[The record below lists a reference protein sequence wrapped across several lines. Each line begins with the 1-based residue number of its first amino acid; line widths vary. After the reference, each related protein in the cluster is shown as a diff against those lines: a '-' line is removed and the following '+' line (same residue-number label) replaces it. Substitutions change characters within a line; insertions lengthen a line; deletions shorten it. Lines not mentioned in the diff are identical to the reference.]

1 MNIEGSIAR
10 TTVSDAVYRR
20 LRDQILGSGAEA
32 GAPLPSERTLS
43 ETFGVNRHA
52 VREAIKRLQQA
63 GLVTV
68 VHGGATRV
76 TDWRREG
83 GPELLVAVA
92 SGLESGERSK
102 LAQQIVEARAAIAKR
117 LVSGA
122 TGSGDRRRGR
132 PPRSSRSPRTMRPIA
147 AYRDLWCDI
156 AAASG
161 NLAAQLTLNSLNA
174 GLDALETEGQAVFEA
189 EASRTD
195 EIARSSAPSSRATR
209 RPPRRPPPT
218 CSRSPRSR
226 SDRRGRLARHT
237 CLHASRLHRVL
248 RADADHRRPSGAGG

>member
-76 TDWRREG
+76 TNWRSEG
-83 GPELLVAVA
+83 GPELLTAVA
-92 SGLESGERSK
+92 SGLDSGERTR
-102 LAQQIVEARAAIAKR
+102 LASQIAESRAAIAQ
-117 LVSGA
+117 LIVAGA
-122 TGSGDRRRGR
+122 AAGDRFDATAAESVTDAVDGALV
-132 PPRSSRSPRTMRPIA
+132 P
-147 AYRDLWCDI
+147 AYRNLWSDV

-161 NLAAQLTLNSLNA
+161 NLAAQLTLNSLDA
-174 GLDALETEGQAVFEA
+174 GLDALEGEGLAVFEA
-189 EASRTD
+189 EA
-195 EIARSSAPSSRATR
+195 ARSGEITALVAAIAG
-209 RPPRRPPPT
+209 
-218 CSRSPRSR
+218 
-226 SDRRGRLARHT
+226 SDVTAAQKAAAGL
-237 CLHASRLHRVL
+237 LG
-248 RADADHRRPSGAGG
+248 GAAVGV

>member
-20 LRDQILGSGAEA
+20 LRDQILGSGAEP

-92 SGLESGERSK
+92 SGLESGDRTR
-102 LAQQIVEARAAIAKR
+102 LAQQIVDARAATAKL
-117 LVSGA
+117 LVEGAAGSSDFDSGA
-122 TGSGDRRRGR
+122 AEAVTGASDEAAV
-132 PPRSSRSPRTMRPIA
+132 T
-147 AYRDLWCDI
+147 AYRDLWRDI
-156 AAASG
+156 ASASG

-174 GLDALETEGQAVFEA
+174 GLDALENEGLAVFEA
-189 EASRTD
+189 EAGRHDAITSLV
-195 EIARSSAPSSRATR
+195 SAI
-209 RPPRRPPPT
+209 
-218 CSRSPRSR
+218 
-226 SDRRGRLARHT
+226 
-237 CLHASRLHRVL
+237 
-248 RADADHRRPSGAGG
+248 AGGDGAAAQSAAADVFASQAVRV

>member
-20 LRDQILGSGAEA
+20 LRDQILVSGAEP

-92 SGLESGERSK
+92 SGLEPGDRNK
-102 LAQQIVEARAAIAKR
+102 LAQQIVEARAAVAGL
-117 LVSGA
+117 LVEGAAGNDFDTSVADALTGA
-122 TGSGDRRRGR
+122 TDEAAV
-132 PPRSSRSPRTMRPIA
+132 A
-147 AYRDLWCDI
+147 AYRDLWRDI
-156 AAASG
+156 ATASG
-161 NLAAQLTLNSLNA
+161 NLAGQLTLNSLNA
-174 GLDALETEGQAVFEA
+174 GLDALESEGLAVLETEAG
-189 EASRTD
+189 
-195 EIARSSAPSSRATR
+195 
-209 RPPRRPPPT
+209 
-218 CSRSPRSR
+218 R
-226 SDRRGRLARHT
+226 SDAIATLVNAIASGDRGAAKSAVADVFGT
-237 CLHASRLHRVL
+237 QTVRV
-248 RADADHRRPSGAGG
+248 

>member
-92 SGLESGERSK
+92 SGQEPGDRTK
-102 LAQQIVEARAAIAKR
+102 LAEQIVEARAAIAKR
-117 LVSGA
+117 IVQSA
-122 TGSGDRRRGR
+122 AGSAGIDA
-132 PPRSSRSPRTMRPIA
+132 SKVDAIANASDDAAIA

-174 GLDALETEGQAVFEA
+174 GLDALETEGHAVFET
-189 EASRTD
+189 EAARTE
-195 EIARSSAPSSRATR
+195 EISALVGALVAG
-209 RPPRRPPPT
+209 
-218 CSRSPRSR
+218 
-226 SDRRGRLARHT
+226 DA
-237 CLHASRLHRVL
+237 ASAQKAASEVFGVT
-248 RADADHRRPSGAGG
+248 AVQV

>member
-20 LRDQILGSGAEA
+20 LRDQILVSGAEP

-92 SGLESGERSK
+92 SGLEPGDRSK
-102 LAQQIVEARAAIAKR
+102 LAQQIVEARAATAR
-117 LVSGA
+117 LLVEGA
-122 TGSGDRRRGR
+122 TGTDFDTSVADALTGASDEAAV
-132 PPRSSRSPRTMRPIA
+132 S
-147 AYRDLWCDI
+147 AYRDLWRDI

-174 GLDALETEGQAVFEA
+174 GLDALDSEGLAVLEA
-189 EASRTD
+189 EASRSD
-195 EIARSSAPSSRATR
+195 AISSLVSAI
-209 RPPRRPPPT
+209 
-218 CSRSPRSR
+218 
-226 SDRRGRLARHT
+226 
-237 CLHASRLHRVL
+237 
-248 RADADHRRPSGAGG
+248 AGGDRSAAQSAAADVFATQTVRV

>member
-92 SGLESGERSK
+92 SGLESGERTK
-102 LAQQIVEARAAIAKR
+102 LATQIVEARAAIAKR
-117 LVSGA
+117 IVASAATSGEIEASAADVLAGASDEVS
-122 TGSGDRRRGR
+122 
-132 PPRSSRSPRTMRPIA
+132 IA

-174 GLDALETEGQAVFEA
+174 GLDALETEGQAVFES
-189 EASRTD
+189 EAARTD
-195 EIARSSAPSSRATR
+195 EITSLVSALASGDGAAAQKAAADVFAVAT
-209 RPPRRPPPT
+209 
-218 CSRSPRSR
+218 
-226 SDRRGRLARHT
+226 
-237 CLHASRLHRVL
+237 VQV
-248 RADADHRRPSGAGG
+248 

>member
-92 SGLESGERSK
+92 SGLEQADRSK
-102 LAQQIVEARAAIAKR
+102 LAGQIVEARACVAR
-117 LVSGA
+117 TLVAAAASRPELLTNLGESLDGA
-122 TGSGDRRRGR
+122 HDGTLV
-132 PPRSSRSPRTMRPIA
+132 A
-147 AYRDLWCDI
+147 AYRGLWHGI
-156 AAASG
+156 ATASG
-161 NLAAQLTLNSLNA
+161 NLAAQLTMNSLDA
-174 GLDALETEGQAVFEA
+174 GLDALDAEGLAVFKTEA
-189 EASRTD
+189 M
-195 EIARSSAPSSRATR
+195 R
-209 RPPRRPPPT
+209 R
-218 CSRSPRSR
+218 
-226 SDRRGRLARHT
+226 DD
-237 CLHASRLHRVL
+237 L
-248 RADADHRRPSGAGG
+248 RALVDAVTAGDGAAAQKAVGEVFGTAAGVTV

>member
-92 SGLESGERSK
+92 SGLGSGDRTR
-102 LAQQIVEARAAIAKR
+102 LAEQIVEARAAIAVR
-117 LVSGA
+117 IVRSAAGSSDLDAGA
-122 TGSGDRRRGR
+122 AESIVGASDEVAV
-132 PPRSSRSPRTMRPIA
+132 A
-147 AYRDLWCDI
+147 AYRNLWCDI

-161 NLAAQLTLNSLNA
+161 NLPAQLTLNSLNA

-189 EASRTD
+189 EASRSE
-195 EIARSSAPSSRATR
+195 EIVALVGALVSGDAAGAQRAAAEVF
-209 RPPRRPPPT
+209 
-218 CSRSPRSR
+218 
-226 SDRRGRLARHT
+226 GVA
-237 CLHASRLHRVL
+237 AVQV
-248 RADADHRRPSGAGG
+248 

>member
-92 SGLESGERSK
+92 SGLESGERTK
-102 LAQQIVEARAAIAKR
+102 LAQQIVEARAAVAGR
-117 LVSGA
+117 LVTGA
-122 TGSGDRRRGR
+122 AGSADLDAGVAETI
-132 PPRSSRSPRTMRPIA
+132 SA
-147 AYRDLWCDI
+147 AGEEAAVALYRDLWCDI

-174 GLDALETEGQAVFEA
+174 GLDALETEGLAVFET
-189 EASRTD
+189 EAARTD
-195 EIARSSAPSSRATR
+195 EIASLVGALIAGDSAGANKAA
-209 RPPRRPPPT
+209 
-218 CSRSPRSR
+218 
-226 SDRRGRLARHT
+226 SDVFGVT
-237 CLHASRLHRVL
+237 TVQV
-248 RADADHRRPSGAGG
+248 

>member
-92 SGLESGERSK
+92 SGLEAGERSR

-117 LVSGA
+117 LVTGA
-122 TGSGDRRRGR
+122 TGSTDLDAAAAD
-132 PPRSSRSPRTMRPIA
+132 TIA
-147 AYRDLWCDI
+147 GASEDVAVSLYRDLWCDI

-174 GLDALETEGQAVFEA
+174 GLDALDTEGQAVYET
-189 EASRTD
+189 EASRTE
-195 EIARSSAPSSRATR
+195 EIAALVAALVSGDSATAQKAAADVFGVAT
-209 RPPRRPPPT
+209 
-218 CSRSPRSR
+218 
-226 SDRRGRLARHT
+226 
-237 CLHASRLHRVL
+237 VQV
-248 RADADHRRPSGAGG
+248 

>member
-83 GPELLVAVA
+83 GPELLTAISSGMEVADRTRLA
-92 SGLESGERSK
+92 SQIAES
-102 LAQQIVEARAAIAKR
+102 RAAIAQLIVTAAAGR
-117 LVSGA
+117 EGVDASAADGLSESEDGTLV
-122 TGSGDRRRGR
+122 
-132 PPRSSRSPRTMRPIA
+132 A
-147 AYRDLWCDI
+147 AYRNLWRDI
-156 AAASG
+156 ATASG
-161 NLAAQLTLNSLNA
+161 NLAAQLTLNSLDA
-174 GLDALETEGQAVFEA
+174 GLDALEAEGLAVFET
-189 EASRTD
+189 EAARTD
-195 EIARSSAPSSRATR
+195 DITSLVSAI
-209 RPPRRPPPT
+209 
-218 CSRSPRSR
+218 
-226 SDRRGRLARHT
+226 
-237 CLHASRLHRVL
+237 
-248 RADADHRRPSGAGG
+248 AGGDVAAAQKAAAALLGGAAVQV

>member
-20 LRDQILGSGAEA
+20 LRDQILGSGAEP

-92 SGLESGERSK
+92 SGLESGDRTR
-102 LAQQIVEARAAIAKR
+102 LAQQIVDARAATAK
-117 LVSGA
+117 LLIEGA
-122 TGSGDRRRGR
+122 AAAEFDAGSADAVTGASDD
-132 PPRSSRSPRTMRPIA
+132 A
-147 AYRDLWCDI
+147 AVLAYRDLWRDI

-174 GLDALETEGQAVFEA
+174 GLDALESEGLAVFEA
-189 EASRTD
+189 EASRSDAIT
-195 EIARSSAPSSRATR
+195 SLVSAI
-209 RPPRRPPPT
+209 
-218 CSRSPRSR
+218 
-226 SDRRGRLARHT
+226 
-237 CLHASRLHRVL
+237 
-248 RADADHRRPSGAGG
+248 AGGDAATAQSAAVDVFGAQTVRV

>member
-83 GPELLVAVA
+83 GPELLTAVA
-92 SGLESGERSK
+92 SGLESADRTR
-102 LAQQIVEARAAIAKR
+102 LASQIAESRAAVAQLIVA
-117 LVSGA
+117 GA
-122 TGSGDRRRGR
+122 AGSDAIE
-132 PPRSSRSPRTMRPIA
+132 SSAADAVTEADEATAVA
-147 AYRDLWCDI
+147 AYRNLWRDI
-156 AAASG
+156 ATASG
-161 NLAAQLTLNSLNA
+161 NLAAQLTLNSLDA
-174 GLDALETEGQAVFEA
+174 GLDALEGEGVAVFEA
-189 EASRTD
+189 EAARTD
-195 EIARSSAPSSRATR
+195 EIVSLVGAITSGDVTAAQKAAA
-209 RPPRRPPPT
+209 
-218 CSRSPRSR
+218 
-226 SDRRGRLARHT
+226 GLLGGA
-237 CLHASRLHRVL
+237 AVL
-248 RADADHRRPSGAGG
+248 V

>member
-83 GPELLVAVA
+83 GPELLTAIA
-92 SGLESGERSK
+92 SGMESADRTR
-102 LAQQIVEARAAIAKR
+102 LASQIAESRAAIAQ
-117 LVSGA
+117 LIVAGA
-122 TGSGDRRRGR
+122 AASEGFDGSAAGGISDPAEGAAV
-132 PPRSSRSPRTMRPIA
+132 T
-147 AYRDLWCDI
+147 AYRNLWRDI
-156 AAASG
+156 ATASG
-161 NLAAQLTLNSLNA
+161 NLAAQLTLNSLDA
-174 GLDALETEGQAVFEA
+174 GLDALEGEGVAVFEA
-189 EASRTD
+189 EASRLADITTLVQAITAGD
-195 EIARSSAPSSRATR
+195 VTVAQKAAAGLLGGAP
-209 RPPRRPPPT
+209 
-218 CSRSPRSR
+218 
-226 SDRRGRLARHT
+226 
-237 CLHASRLHRVL
+237 VEV
-248 RADADHRRPSGAGG
+248 

>member
-76 TDWRREG
+76 TNWQREG
-83 GPELLVAVA
+83 GPELLTAVA
-92 SGLESGERSK
+92 SGLKASQRGP
-102 LAQQIVEARAAIAKR
+102 LAQQIVESRVSIARVLAA
-117 LVSGA
+117 GA
-122 TGSGDRRRGR
+122 AAADGFDPAGAAAAVTEDGGDV
-132 PPRSSRSPRTMRPIA
+132 P
-147 AYRDLWCDI
+147 AYRELWRDI
-156 AAASG
+156 ASASG
-161 NLAAQLTLNSLNA
+161 NLAAQLTLNSLDA
-174 GLDALETEGQAVFEA
+174 GLEALESEGQAVFTA
-189 EASRTD
+189 EAGRTA
-195 EIARSSAPSSRATR
+195 EIAA
-209 RPPRRPPPT
+209 
-218 CSRSPRSR
+218 
-226 SDRRGRLARHT
+226 LAGAIAAGDVAAAQKA
-237 CLHASRLHRVL
+237 ASELL
-248 RADADHRRPSGAGG
+248 AGAAVAA

>member
-83 GPELLVAVA
+83 GPELLTAVA
-92 SGLESGERSK
+92 SGLESADRTR
-102 LAQQIVEARAAIAKR
+102 LASQIAESRAAVAQLIVA
-117 LVSGA
+117 GA
-122 TGSGDRRRGR
+122 AGSDAIDANASDAVIDAEEGGAV
-132 PPRSSRSPRTMRPIA
+132 A
-147 AYRDLWCDI
+147 AYRNLWRDI
-156 AAASG
+156 ATASG
-161 NLAAQLTLNSLNA
+161 NLAAQLTLNSLDA
-174 GLDALETEGQAVFEA
+174 GLDALEGEGLAVFEA
-189 EASRTD
+189 EAARTTD
-195 EIARSSAPSSRATR
+195 ILSLVGALSSGDVA
-209 RPPRRPPPT
+209 
-218 CSRSPRSR
+218 
-226 SDRRGRLARHT
+226 
-237 CLHASRLHRVL
+237 
-248 RADADHRRPSGAGG
+248 GAQKAAAGLLGGAAVQV

>member
-1 MNIEGSIAR
+1 MPDHVTPEPRAPGRVITKATERLPLMNIEGSIAR

-20 LRDQILGSGAEA
+20 LRDQILGSGAEP

-92 SGLESGERSK
+92 SGLEAGDRNK
-102 LAQQIVEARAAIAKR
+102 LARQIVEARAAIATR
-117 LVSGA
+117 LIEGA
-122 TGSGDRRRGR
+122 AASAVLDPSAADAVAGASDDAAV
-132 PPRSSRSPRTMRPIA
+132 M
-147 AYRDLWCDI
+147 AYRNLWCDI

-161 NLAAQLTLNSLNA
+161 NLAAQLTFNSLNA
-174 GLDALETEGQAVFEA
+174 GLDALDVEGQAVFEA
-189 EASRTD
+189 EAG
-195 EIARSSAPSSRATR
+195 
-209 RPPRRPPPT
+209 
-218 CSRSPRSR
+218 
-226 SDRRGRLARHT
+226 RGEALAS
-237 CLHASRLHRVL
+237 LVGAL
-248 RADADHRRPSGAGG
+248 AGGDASAAQHAAADVFATQAVRA

>member
-92 SGLESGERSK
+92 SGLEPADRVK
-102 LAQQIVEARAAIAKR
+102 LAGQIVEARACVAQT
-117 LVSGA
+117 LVGGA
-122 TGSGDRRRGR
+122 TAR
-132 PPRSSRSPRTMRPIA
+132 PELLPDLTESLEGAHDGTLVA
-147 AYRDLWCDI
+147 AYRGLWHAI
-156 AAASG
+156 ATASG
-161 NLAAQLTLNSLNA
+161 NLAAQLTMNSLDA
-174 GLDALETEGQAVFEA
+174 GLDALDAEGVAVFKSEA
-189 EASRTD
+189 M
-195 EIARSSAPSSRATR
+195 RSE
-209 RPPRRPPPT
+209 
-218 CSRSPRSR
+218 
-226 SDRRGRLARHT
+226 D
-237 CLHASRLHRVL
+237 L
-248 RADADHRRPSGAGG
+248 RALVDAISAGETASAQKAVADVFGTAARVTV

>member
-10 TTVSDAVYRR
+10 TTVSDALYRR

-83 GPELLVAVA
+83 GPELLTAIA
-92 SGLESGERSK
+92 SGMESGERSR
-102 LAQQIVEARAAIAKR
+102 LAAQITESRAAVAQLIVTSAAGTDGIDASA
-117 LVSGA
+117 VGA
-122 TGSGDRRRGR
+122 ITESEDG
-132 PPRSSRSPRTMRPIA
+132 TAVA
-147 AYRDLWCDI
+147 AYRNLWRDI
-156 AAASG
+156 ATASG
-161 NLAAQLTLNSLNA
+161 NLAAQLTLNSLDA
-174 GLDALETEGQAVFEA
+174 GLDALEAEGLAVFEA
-189 EASRTD
+189 EASRSD
-195 EIARSSAPSSRATR
+195 ELTSLVGAIANGDVAAAQKATV
-209 RPPRRPPPT
+209 
-218 CSRSPRSR
+218 
-226 SDRRGRLARHT
+226 GLLAAT
-237 CLHASRLHRVL
+237 AVQV
-248 RADADHRRPSGAGG
+248 

>member
-83 GPELLVAVA
+83 GPELLTAVA
-92 SGLESGERSK
+92 SGLESADRTR
-102 LAQQIVEARAAIAKR
+102 LASQISETRAAVAQLIVA
-117 LVSGA
+117 GA
-122 TGSGDRRRGR
+122 AGSEAIDANASDAVTDAAEGNAV
-132 PPRSSRSPRTMRPIA
+132 A
-147 AYRDLWCDI
+147 AYRNLWRDI
-156 AAASG
+156 ATASG
-161 NLAAQLTLNSLNA
+161 NLAAQLTMNSLDA
-174 GLDALETEGQAVFEA
+174 GLDALEGEGAAVFEA
-189 EASRTD
+189 EAARTTD
-195 EIARSSAPSSRATR
+195 ILSLVGALSSGDVA
-209 RPPRRPPPT
+209 
-218 CSRSPRSR
+218 
-226 SDRRGRLARHT
+226 
-237 CLHASRLHRVL
+237 
-248 RADADHRRPSGAGG
+248 GAQKAAAGLLGGAAVQV

>member
-83 GPELLVAVA
+83 GPELLTAVA
-92 SGLESGERSK
+92 SGLESADRTR
-102 LAQQIVEARAAIAKR
+102 LASQIAESRAAVAQLIVA
-117 LVSGA
+117 GA
-122 TGSGDRRRGR
+122 AGTDGLDAESVTSAEEGDAV
-132 PPRSSRSPRTMRPIA
+132 A
-147 AYRDLWCDI
+147 AYRNLWRDI
-156 AAASG
+156 ATASG
-161 NLAAQLTLNSLNA
+161 NLAAQLTLNSLDA
-174 GLDALETEGQAVFEA
+174 GLDALEGEGLAVFEA
-189 EASRTD
+189 EAARTD
-195 EIARSSAPSSRATR
+195 EITSLVSAI
-209 RPPRRPPPT
+209 
-218 CSRSPRSR
+218 
-226 SDRRGRLARHT
+226 
-237 CLHASRLHRVL
+237 
-248 RADADHRRPSGAGG
+248 AGGDVTGAQKAAAGLLGGAAVQV

>member
-83 GPELLVAVA
+83 GPELLTAVA
-92 SGLESGERSK
+92 SGLESADRTR
-102 LAQQIVEARAAIAKR
+102 LASQIAESRAAVAQLIVAGAAGSEAIDSEGVTSAGEAD
-117 LVSGA
+117 LV
-122 TGSGDRRRGR
+122 
-132 PPRSSRSPRTMRPIA
+132 A
-147 AYRDLWCDI
+147 AYRNLWRDI
-156 AAASG
+156 ATASG
-161 NLAAQLTLNSLNA
+161 NLAAQLTLNSLDA
-174 GLDALETEGQAVFEA
+174 GLDALEGEGQAVFEA
-189 EASRTD
+189 EAARTD
-195 EIARSSAPSSRATR
+195 EITSLVSAITSG
-209 RPPRRPPPT
+209 
-218 CSRSPRSR
+218 
-226 SDRRGRLARHT
+226 D
-237 CLHASRLHRVL
+237 V
-248 RADADHRRPSGAGG
+248 SGAQKAAAGLLGGAAIEV

>member
-83 GPELLVAVA
+83 GPELLTAIA
-92 SGLESGERSK
+92 SGMESADRTR
-102 LAQQIVEARAAIAKR
+102 LASQIAESRAAIAQ
-117 LVSGA
+117 LIVAGA
-122 TGSGDRRRGR
+122 AASESFDGSAAGSISDPAEGAAV
-132 PPRSSRSPRTMRPIA
+132 I
-147 AYRDLWCDI
+147 AYRNLWRDI
-156 AAASG
+156 AAACG
-161 NLAAQLTLNSLNA
+161 NLAAQLTLNSLDA
-174 GLDALETEGQAVFEA
+174 GLDALEGEGVAVFEG
-189 EASRTD
+189 EA
-195 EIARSSAPSSRATR
+195 A
-209 RPPRRPPPT
+209 
-218 CSRSPRSR
+218 
-226 SDRRGRLARHT
+226 RLADIT
-237 CLHASRLHRVL
+237 TLVQAITAGDVGVAQKAAAGLL
-248 RADADHRRPSGAGG
+248 GGAPVEV

>member
-20 LRDQILGSGAEA
+20 LRDQILGSGAEP

-92 SGLESGERSK
+92 SGLESGDRTK
-102 LAQQIVEARAAIAKR
+102 LAQQIVDARAAIAML
-117 LVSGA
+117 LVEGA
-122 TGSGDRRRGR
+122 AAKGDFNAGAADDVTGSTDEAAV
-132 PPRSSRSPRTMRPIA
+132 A
-147 AYRDLWCDI
+147 AYRDLWRDI

-174 GLDALETEGQAVFEA
+174 GLDALETEGLAVYEA

-195 EIARSSAPSSRATR
+195 AITSLASAIASGDATAAQSAAADVFSTQAV
-209 RPPRRPPPT
+209 
-218 CSRSPRSR
+218 
-226 SDRRGRLARHT
+226 
-237 CLHASRLHRVL
+237 RV
-248 RADADHRRPSGAGG
+248 

>member
-92 SGLESGERSK
+92 SGLEAGERTK
-102 LAQQIVEARAAIAKR
+102 LAQQIVEARAAIAKP

-122 TGSGDRRRGR
+122 AGSADIDAGAADTIA
-132 PPRSSRSPRTMRPIA
+132 SSADDVAIA

-174 GLDALETEGQAVFEA
+174 GLDALDLEGQAVYETEA
-189 EASRTD
+189 GRTE
-195 EIARSSAPSSRATR
+195 EIGALVGALVSGDAAT
-209 RPPRRPPPT
+209 
-218 CSRSPRSR
+218 
-226 SDRRGRLARHT
+226 AQK
-237 CLHASRLHRVL
+237 AA
-248 RADADHRRPSGAGG
+248 ADVFGVAIVQV

>member
-92 SGLESGERSK
+92 SGLEAGERTK

-117 LVSGA
+117 IVTTA
-122 TGSGDRRRGR
+122 AASGDIDATAAD
-132 PPRSSRSPRTMRPIA
+132 PISSGSDDAAIG

-195 EIARSSAPSSRATR
+195 EIQALVSALSTGDSTA
-209 RPPRRPPPT
+209 
-218 CSRSPRSR
+218 
-226 SDRRGRLARHT
+226 AQK
-237 CLHASRLHRVL
+237 AA
-248 RADADHRRPSGAGG
+248 ADVFGVTAVQV

>member
-83 GPELLVAVA
+83 GPELLTAVS
-92 SGLESGERSK
+92 SGLESTERTR
-102 LAQQIVEARAAIAKR
+102 LASQIAESRAAIAQ
-117 LVSGA
+117 LIVVGA
-122 TGSGDRRRGR
+122 AAGDAIDAG
-132 PPRSSRSPRTMRPIA
+132 A
-147 AYRDLWCDI
+147 ADVVADADDADAVGAYRNLWRDI
-156 AAASG
+156 ATASG
-161 NLAAQLTLNSLNA
+161 NLAAQLTLNSLDA
-174 GLDALETEGQAVFEA
+174 GLDALEAEGQAVFEA
-189 EASRTD
+189 EAGRAGD
-195 EIARSSAPSSRATR
+195 ISSLVGAI
-209 RPPRRPPPT
+209 
-218 CSRSPRSR
+218 
-226 SDRRGRLARHT
+226 
-237 CLHASRLHRVL
+237 
-248 RADADHRRPSGAGG
+248 AGGDAAAAQKAVASLIGGAAVQV

>member
-92 SGLESGERSK
+92 SGLESTERAK
-102 LAQQIVEARAAIAKR
+102 LAHQIVEARAAIAKR
-117 LVSGA
+117 IVSA
-122 TGSGDRRRGR
+122 AAGSNEIDASAADAISGSDDVAI
-132 PPRSSRSPRTMRPIA
+132 P

-174 GLDALETEGQAVFEA
+174 GLDALGAEGLAVFES
-189 EASRTD
+189 EASRTED
-195 EIARSSAPSSRATR
+195 IQALVSALAAGDSIAAQKAATDVFGV
-209 RPPRRPPPT
+209 T
-218 CSRSPRSR
+218 
-226 SDRRGRLARHT
+226 T
-237 CLHASRLHRVL
+237 VQV
-248 RADADHRRPSGAGG
+248 

>member
-20 LRDQILGSGAEA
+20 LRDQILGSGAEP

-92 SGLESGERSK
+92 SGLESGDRVR
-102 LAQQIVEARAAIAKR
+102 LAQQIVDARAATAK
-117 LVSGA
+117 LLIEGA
-122 TGSGDRRRGR
+122 ASTAEFDATAADAVTGAGEETAVR
-132 PPRSSRSPRTMRPIA
+132 

-174 GLDALETEGQAVFEA
+174 GLDALESEGLAVFEA
-189 EASRTD
+189 EASRSD
-195 EIARSSAPSSRATR
+195 AISSLVSAI
-209 RPPRRPPPT
+209 
-218 CSRSPRSR
+218 
-226 SDRRGRLARHT
+226 
-237 CLHASRLHRVL
+237 
-248 RADADHRRPSGAGG
+248 AGGDAAAAQSAAADVFGAQTVRV

>member
-83 GPELLVAVA
+83 GPELLTAVA
-92 SGLESGERSK
+92 SGLESADRTR
-102 LAQQIVEARAAIAKR
+102 LASQIAESRAAVAQLIVA
-117 LVSGA
+117 GA
-122 TGSGDRRRGR
+122 AGSDAIDVEGVTGADEAEAV
-132 PPRSSRSPRTMRPIA
+132 A
-147 AYRDLWCDI
+147 AYRNLWRDI
-156 AAASG
+156 ATASG
-161 NLAAQLTLNSLNA
+161 NLAAQLTLNSLDA
-174 GLDALETEGQAVFEA
+174 GLDALETEGLAVFEA
-189 EASRTD
+189 EAARTD
-195 EIARSSAPSSRATR
+195 EITSLVSAIT
-209 RPPRRPPPT
+209 
-218 CSRSPRSR
+218 
-226 SDRRGRLARHT
+226 
-237 CLHASRLHRVL
+237 
-248 RADADHRRPSGAGG
+248 SGDVTGAQKAAAGLLGGAAVQV

>member
-76 TDWRREG
+76 TNWQREG
-83 GPELLVAVA
+83 GPELLTAVA
-92 SGLESGERSK
+92 SGLKANQRGP
-102 LAQQIVEARAAIAKR
+102 LAQQIVESRVSIARLLAGGAAAAEGFDPAGAAAAVTEDGGD
-117 LVSGA
+117 VS
-122 TGSGDRRRGR
+122 
-132 PPRSSRSPRTMRPIA
+132 
-147 AYRDLWCDI
+147 AYRELWRDI
-156 AAASG
+156 ASASG
-161 NLAAQLTLNSLNA
+161 NLAAQLTLNSLDA
-174 GLDALETEGQAVFEA
+174 GLEALEAEGQSVFASEA
-189 EASRTD
+189 GRTA
-195 EIARSSAPSSRATR
+195 EIAALAGAIAAGDVAAAQKAASELLAGAPVA
-209 RPPRRPPPT
+209 
-218 CSRSPRSR
+218 
-226 SDRRGRLARHT
+226 A
-237 CLHASRLHRVL
+237 
-248 RADADHRRPSGAGG
+248 

>member
-92 SGLESGERSK
+92 SGLESGERAK
-102 LAQQIVEARAAIAKR
+102 LAQQIVEARATIAKR
-117 LVSGA
+117 LISGA
-122 TGSGDRRRGR
+122 TGSTALDAGAA
-132 PPRSSRSPRTMRPIA
+132 SAIA
-147 AYRDLWCDI
+147 EAADDEAITAYRDLWCDI

-189 EASRTD
+189 EASRTE
-195 EIARSSAPSSRATR
+195 EISTLLSALIAGDSA
-209 RPPRRPPPT
+209 
-218 CSRSPRSR
+218 
-226 SDRRGRLARHT
+226 GAQK
-237 CLHASRLHRVL
+237 AA
-248 RADADHRRPSGAGG
+248 ADVFGVETVQV

>member
-83 GPELLVAVA
+83 GPELLTAVA
-92 SGLESGERSK
+92 SGLESAERTR
-102 LAQQIVEARAAIAKR
+102 LASQIAESRATIAQLLVTGAAGSDAIDA
-117 LVSGA
+117 SAADAITDADDA
-122 TGSGDRRRGR
+122 TIVD
-132 PPRSSRSPRTMRPIA
+132 
-147 AYRDLWCDI
+147 AYRNVWRDI
-156 AAASG
+156 ATASG
-161 NLAAQLTLNSLNA
+161 NLAAQLTLNSLDA
-174 GLDALETEGQAVFEA
+174 GLDALEDEGLAVFEA
-189 EASRTD
+189 EA
-195 EIARSSAPSSRATR
+195 AKSSEVLALIGALSSGDVA
-209 RPPRRPPPT
+209 
-218 CSRSPRSR
+218 
-226 SDRRGRLARHT
+226 AAQKAA
-237 CLHASRLHRVL
+237 ASLIG
-248 RADADHRRPSGAGG
+248 GAAVQV

>member
-76 TDWRREG
+76 TNWQREG
-83 GPELLVAVA
+83 GPELLTAVA
-92 SGLESGERSK
+92 SGLKASQRGA
-102 LAQQIVEARAAIAKR
+102 LAEQIVESRVSIARVLAA
-117 LVSGA
+117 GA
-122 TGSGDRRRGR
+122 AATEGFDPAAAAAAVTEDGGDV
-132 PPRSSRSPRTMRPIA
+132 A
-147 AYRDLWCDI
+147 AYRELWRDI
-156 AAASG
+156 ASASG
-161 NLAAQLTLNSLNA
+161 NLAAQLTLNSLDA
-174 GLDALETEGQAVFEA
+174 GLESLEGEGQAVFSSEA
-189 EASRTD
+189 GRTA
-195 EIARSSAPSSRATR
+195 EIASLAGAIAAGDVAAAQKAASELLVGSAVA
-209 RPPRRPPPT
+209 
-218 CSRSPRSR
+218 
-226 SDRRGRLARHT
+226 
-237 CLHASRLHRVL
+237 V
-248 RADADHRRPSGAGG
+248 